1 MGRADAIL
9 TRVNTVM
16 RKFAP
21 LERTAYKRTITR
33 TGGNSLI
40 GRPGAVVTSDVLF
53 DPQPVVTMIGRES
66 VSGGHTTV
74 EHILKGSGSQGTADE
89 YRLLFSANSYSRT
102 ELANKD
108 ILIVLKDASGNEEVL
123 IILDVEPIGMNG
135 TDVVYTVYAR
145 STKRQ

>member
-9 TRVNTVM
+9 ARVNTVM
-16 RKFAP
+16 RKVAP
-21 LERTAYKRTITR
+21 LERTVYKRTITR

-40 GRPGAVVTSDVLF
+40 GRPGAVVVSDVLF
-53 DPQPVVTMIGRES
+53 DPQPVATMIGRES

-74 EHILKGSGSQGTADE
+74 EHILQGSGSQGTADE
-89 YRLLFSANSYSRT
+89 YRILFSANAYSRT

-135 TDVVYTVYAR
+135 TDIVYTVYAR

>member
-21 LERTAYKRTITR
+21 LERTVYKRTITR

-40 GRPGAVVTSDVLF
+40 GRPGAVAVSDVLF
-53 DPQPVVTMIGRES
+53 DPQPVVSMIGRDS
-66 VSGGHTTV
+66 VSGGHTKV
-74 EHILKGSGSQGTADE
+74 EHILNPGGTQSTADE
-89 YRLLFSANSYSRT
+89 YKILFSANAYSRT

-123 IILDVEPIGMNG
+123 IILDVEPISMNG
-135 TDVVYTVYAR
+135 TDIVYTVYAR

>member
-9 TRVNTVM
+9 ARVNTVM
-16 RKFAP
+16 RKVAP
-21 LERTAYKRTITR
+21 LERTVYKRTITR

-40 GRPGAVVTSDVLF
+40 GRPGAIVVSDVAF
-53 DPQPVVTMIGRES
+53 DPQPVATMIGRES
-66 VSGGHTTV
+66 VSGGHTNV
-74 EHILKGSGSQGTADE
+74 EHILQGSGSQGTADE
-89 YRLLFSANSYSRT
+89 YRILFSANAYSRT

-135 TDVVYTVYAR
+135 TDIVYTVFAR
-145 STKRQ
+145 STKRP